1 MKELEQRRATET
13 SLSSSSSSLLTS
25 KIVVSPES
33 IQDVKELLA
42 LNALTV
48 DVEPGTRLTRYIFVY
63 YFYSFLYT
71 ITKPYSILIDH
82 K

>member
-1 MKELEQRRATET
+1 MKELEQRRVNET

-25 KIVVSPES
+25 KTVVSPES

-48 DVEPGTRLTRYIFVY
+48 DVEPGTRLTRYILVVFTY
-63 YFYSFLYT
+63 
-71 ITKPYSILIDH
+71 
-82 K
+82 